1 MNDRLK
7 DLNEQNRSRHFVW
20 NGRVNIY
27 NSKELPKNI
36 NIDNVLSS
44 INDRLPSFFLN
55 NIESIYIGNLDIL
68 SDREMDAVYEDG
80 TIYIKPSGVVGE
92 EDLVDDIVHEVSH
105 SLEDAYSLDIYGD
118 AKIQGE
124 FLNKRIKLH
133 DLIKSE
139 DVWAPPIEAFMET
152 EYSKD
157 LDTYFYKIVGYPLLT
172 SLTMNLFSSPYG
184 VTSLREYF
192 ANGFEK
198 YFMGAQEEVKKIS
211 PKVYEKIV
219 HLIEKGEEAEN
230 GNF

>member
-1 MNDRLK
+1 MNERLK
-7 DLNEQNRSRHFVW
+7 DLNEQNRSRHFMW
-20 NGRVNIY
+20 NERINIY

-44 INDRLPSFFLN
+44 INDRLPSFFLS

-68 SDREMDAVYEDG
+68 ADRDMDALYENG
-80 TIYIKPSGVVGE
+80 TIYIKPNDVVSE

-105 SLEDAYSLDIYGD
+105 SLEELHSLDIYGD
-118 AKIQGE
+118 GKVQGE
-124 FLNKRIKLH
+124 FINKRIKLY
-133 DLIKSE
+133 DLIKLD
-139 DVWAPPIEAFMET
+139 DVWVPPIEAFMET

-157 LDTYFYKIVGYPLLT
+157 LDAYFYKIVGYPLLT

-198 YFMGAQEEVKKIS
+198 YFMGEQEEVKKIS
-211 PKVYEKIV
+211 PKVYEKII
-219 HLIEKGEEAEN
+219 HLVGKGEETEN